1 MKFSAVL
8 LAASANASTLFSPI
22 YEYVAQSLVSQA
34 SGMLTGLTALDT
46 PLDIAGNAA
55 LVAAIN
61 DFNTALTT
69 MDNAALVSII
79 EGIDVNNLFDADGN
93 FNTDA
98 LVTVFSGL
106 DPAVVQALQDQF
118 VAAIPAET
126 MTTINSSMEAFLDLG
141 TVFQDL
147 MNSEIEL
154 SNFAA
159 VYNDFASAVTQLDS
173 AFDNQILG
181 SSTNALLSY
190 STLITTLGEKF
201 LVVNESRDD
210 IRIAF
215 RNANTLVEFAV
226 GDILDTIGHTDGNS
240 VWCSAAQNGILSTT
254 KQFVDFLPDVV
265 ITNYYPPV
273 SSAVNVY
280 NDFIHGLSF
289 SNFNLGQYKID
300 EAQLQAAVTMFGNT
314 SAQIS
319 GSLTEL
325 NALVT
330 TFLPQ
335 VNNAFERILC

>member
-79 EGIDVNNLFDADGN
+79 EGIDVNSLFDADGN

-106 DPAVVQALQDQF
+106 DPAVVQVLQDQF

-126 MTTINSSMEAFLDLG
+126 MATINSSMEAFLDLG

-330 TFLPQ
+330 PFLPQ